1 MEKTEPTVRL
11 VFAPEDGPSLRELL
25 LELLRAMREE
35 PERSALR
42 ERPRR
47 APMGARRGL
56 SMRRNPPGNGPKF
69 QIRLASWSQT
79 R

>member
-35 PERSALR
+35 PER
-42 ERPRR
+42 
-47 APMGARRGL
+47 MGARRGL